1 MQFAA
6 LVPELLVSDLS
17 ASLRFWCDVVGFTV
31 CYDRPEA
38 QFAYLALGNAQLMLE
53 QRSPTGDDWILG
65 PLEAPYGR
73 GLNLQIQVPALDAV
87 LARCLDGG
95 IALFLPPEE
104 RWYRCGTEEVGQR
117 QCIVADP
124 DGYLVRCI
132 QPLGLRPAQPTAT

>member
-1 MQFAA
+1 MQFSA

-17 ASLRFWCDVVGFTV
+17 ASLSFWCDVVGFTV

-53 QRSPTGDDWILG
+53 QRSPIGDDWILG

-87 LARCLDGG
+87 LARCLDRGT
-95 IALFLPPEE
+95 ALFLPPEE

-132 QPLGLRPAQPTAT
+132 QPLGLRPAQPTVT